1 MVLLPMCTSSRV
13 LLCLLLSPCVAW
25 NTLPRGAALRP
36 LIARVAASRSLCPI
50 AADSTAGRLRQQL
63 PLERRLAEKLANVL
77 IPLTRLLAF
86 ARLLIDRALCSL
98 RRVWAERSSQII
110 VAPLDMVELD
120 TARSLGNMLLVTGT
134 ASRAVPP
141 MDAALA
147 FFGYSSSPFY
157 SRLPPESVPAVQ
169 TDMPSSAT
177 SPTTVSWLQH
187 RRATLR
193 RSKSQRTLDEGR
205 LLLLRE
211 LHNEAIAQERLE
223 RGAARWFFPWDTS
236 SSSTRP

>member
-169 TDMPSSAT
+169 TDI
-177 SPTTVSWLQH
+177 VCHLQPPH
-187 RRATLR
+187 RRLSAGFSIAVLR
-193 RSKSQRTLDEGR
+193 C
-205 LLLLRE
+205 
-211 LHNEAIAQERLE
+211 A
-223 RGAARWFFPWDTS
+223 GASLSGPW
-236 SSSTRP
+236 TRVGYSFSVNCTTKR